1 MFKIIKYTLIAIS
14 RKFLKKNMASASA
27 STTTSI
33 EERDRVLTE
42 QEKALDE
49 REKYLIIR
57 GNAFDRG
64 TLDQEW
70 KDVKNARK
78 AFYQTEVGQRILALD
93 EKETNLKMKKEQL
106 NRWSAHIIK
115 RHQDSR

>member
-1 MFKIIKYTLIAIS
+1 
-14 RKFLKKNMASASA
+14 MASASA

-33 EERDRVLTE
+33 EERERALAE

-49 REKYLIIR
+49 REKCLIIR

-70 KDVKNARK
+70 EDVENAQE

-93 EKETNLKMKKEQL
+93 EKEAKLKMKKEQL
-106 NRWSAHIIK
+106 NRWSACIIQ
-115 RHQDSR
+115 RHKDSR

>member
-1 MFKIIKYTLIAIS
+1 
-14 RKFLKKNMASASA
+14 MAST

-33 EERDRVLTE
+33 EEMERVLAE

-49 REKYLIIR
+49 KEKALDERDKWLVIR

-64 TLDQEW
+64 DLDQEW

-93 EKETNLKMKKEQL
+93 EKEAKLKMKKEQL

>member
-1 MFKIIKYTLIAIS
+1 MS
-14 RKFLKKNMASASA
+14 SA

-33 EERDRVLTE
+33 EERERVLAE

-49 REKYLIIR
+49 REKALNEREKWLVIR

-70 KDVKNARK
+70 EDVENAQE

-93 EKETNLKMKKEQL
+93 EKEAKLKMKKEQL
-106 NRWSAHIIK
+106 KRWTACIIQ